1 MAVITR
7 AYSEVTGQIAYAS
20 SINKIINDLYTLQDG
35 NIGLGNIANS
45 GVGGTAISDSAVITA
60 KLGPSAVT
68 TAKIKNSAITSAK
81 IADSAVVTIALG
93 PCAVTS
99 AKIADSAIIGSS
111 AIAGTANISYD
122 RFNDATLPSAS
133 LWTMQRLFLEG
144 F

>member
-7 AYSEVTGQIAYAS
+7 AYSEVSGQIAYAS

-35 NIGLGNIANS
+35 NIGPGNIANS
-45 GVGGTAISDSAVITA
+45 GVGGTAISDSAVVTA
-60 KLGPSAVT
+60 K
-68 TAKIKNSAITSAK
+68 
-81 IADSAVVTIALG
+81 LG

-99 AKIADSAIIGSS
+99 AKIADSAIVGPS